1 MHRSFTDTSAQ
12 HLMGELMNRLLAI
25 VAILFLSTGIAFS
38 QISVTASAGFG
49 PFAEGQQIQNT
60 FSVVPTVSR
69 TVIDSVTFQITSISG
84 TTTQTWAT
92 QKGSRTQFAVNMGTL
107 PWQPEPQL
115 IVTAYMRPTD
125 AGSPY
130 TTTRTNPITIS
141 APEITYTASNNF
153 VPVRLGYPHSA
164 TYGVSQLPANTT
176 QATVSLVDPSG
187 KVVATNTVQGTN
199 LTQATLAY
207 STQKYPGALRL
218 QASMRYTREPP
229 GGYTAPQKIVPD
241 SIPAPIVSSSAGFGP
256 FNSSADNIN
265 TFVVQGLG
273 PGCLSVEWSLQ
284 YITPFGEFR
293 SPVTV
298 TRTYN
303 TAQDSMHFVYNM
315 RDVSPGTSLVVTA
328 IYGTFT
334 EQSATL
340 SYPFTILT
348 SQTTPSYRFNDSL
361 PLIFGVNRLDTV
373 VLDSLPARI
382 TTLTMLL
389 TTASGAQLA
398 QAQYNTVTPTY
409 VRSGKLTFNGKD
421 LPVGTYFIRSS
432 YQNDDNDDPVEF
444 DYEFDVRDTS
454 KFFLAADTWGPF
466 TQGDSATITL
476 AVADVRPVQ
485 GAKPDRVL
493 GRFALIDS
501 LNPTQPLARSVPIDL
516 SGVVSRDS
524 ILYWP
529 DSSYVLGEATYTR
542 AQIQTVSLPLSTV
555 ATFERLI
562 VRGADTTTDNQV
574 THTVVVVPEPG
585 VLSSVPRM
593 DTTFTVTRSANLT
606 FTLSDITPSATAVR
620 FAVYGMKDLTPVAQQ
635 EFGIAPG
642 ENSVS
647 WFTNPGA
654 LPVNAKVVVNA
665 ITPVTGTNGA
675 VIVRLLNTVPD
686 TLSMQSSMPID
697 TLRLG
702 WNVNPTSKLITG
714 VAPYTTTLTFS
725 RIPAQT
731 NAIVIVSRNDRGNV
745 IDSIRVAVP
754 YRTAYDATLTVATP
768 FTLRAFNTAQLSV
781 MYLSDGGPQ
790 GGVRYQ
796 RNIVSVPPVL
806 SAAVR
811 KVNTQTVPISTDP
824 TPIRQGSNDVVDLS
838 MGWSPSASNA
848 GYISSLA
855 IDSVLLQ
862 ILDCSGSVVDQHTV
876 RPTAGNAATGVIADT
891 MYTVTKL
898 PLSTSQIQYRIYS
911 QAMTLPIDGVAASAS
926 LNLVSDPILSIPL
939 GFSYPSYRVTDTNA
953 VTLSQVMY
961 LTNVNGLYEID
972 SVSFIDRFG
981 RRAQTFA
988 SQRPRQDT
996 IWFPGFDFNQLDP
1009 DNAPYTIT
1017 GLLRIQ
1023 TCEQFAPI
1031 LDTLGVVAVPRVLA
1045 DPARSN
1051 WVYSSKGWGPFQQG
1065 RAPTTLFV
1073 ANFDPSAF
1081 ITTRS
1086 SVGDSLEVSIV
1097 GVSQDPRIGVFT
1109 ADVPTKYIYPANQA
1123 LSSQART
1130 RASINLTPFDTVSS
1144 IALHVRW
1151 IRKETNGASVALDNY
1166 FKFPVAMLEFP
1177 DQTVYANTTGYEQS
1191 VLAGSAGPAVMQDN
1205 YDFTLLPESSS
1216 IDSLKFTFT
1225 SSSGYL
1231 LDAVNIAPT
1240 SRNTVDTTSVFKML
1254 RDVAQYPWPYIARNR
1269 TSVAIEFGYQF
1280 TGAVKP
1286 TKYQST
1292 GISILPRAD
1301 WLNGTTVTLD
1311 GTATSTSV
1319 PIKASIPMPTSSFAA
1334 TAPLFGTVQYGISS
1348 SASGASTAISVQS
1361 SYNPTTKQF
1370 TMRGSDPGS
1379 QFWTPSVTLF
1389 GGANISS
1396 SNVASDGQTKG
1407 EFTALYRFEE
1417 SSLGDDSDSTVANR
1431 ELRIRSLFTSNFS
1444 ANSGMATFIEEMGK
1458 VISDLMGEESEVES
1472 GGTVEVKPLF
1482 VVGGSIQQVSTI
1494 NIGTEESGTLVH
1506 LEEDGPPTQNTEQ
1519 NAFPT
1524 SQAVGLT
1531 LTGGGGLELSF
1542 LTGVFGVEATVTND
1556 YLFASGSTFS
1566 GAINNRRSLLFPTT
1580 LNPSTWFN
1588 LEISVFWGLIKI
1600 DVFRGCLYKWWS
1612 PLAMPSF
1619 PVFTESWE
1627 SIFAARQK
1635 KTGERTQSIL
1645 PLANLPE
1652 ETPYYRPAPVIA
1664 STSDALLTVHLEQS
1678 ELDHSGRLV
1687 LSRLD
1692 RATHSLRNTA
1702 VISSNRNAMHDPT
1715 MTLIGKGGNAFIAW
1729 IQNERNAGK
1738 AFGQY
1743 SYSDLLTTEN
1753 VVAAFYDA
1761 SSNTVQMLPSITD
1774 ASIDLI
1780 DGKPTI
1786 AAALDSSNAMI
1797 AWPALA
1803 PDSSHCDIYVRRIF
1817 RVGSEWQFGDA
1828 RLVSREQGAD
1838 RDVDVEALEDGTFLV
1853 TWINDG
1859 SAANRTHTV
1868 YASIVSEQGATTPV
1882 ALTTVDAASSISD
1895 IEMASNGRDAVLL
1908 FGRSLSTDS
1917 DAYARELNVFTYKN
1931 GTWSNGVQLNLGNS
1945 AGVYRH
1951 VEADLNEDGRFFA
1964 MINLIDHDQPGAGT
1978 HKLLSCTGS
1987 INERPS
1993 AWKIHRDHPAFSD
2006 QGRSIWSMSASI
2018 GPDHVFYVATQE
2030 LDSVRQNVQS
2040 YRNGLRLGARRLNS
2054 VIRAMKLTPNG
2065 ELVTVPFGNQ
2075 PTSVNEG
2082 NAEAL
2087 EEALRYRPLM
2097 MDAAPNP
2104 ARQACVV
2111 PLAIQR
2117 PTTIDARLYDAYGQL
2132 VTTIFSGSVD
2142 TGIQGLS
2149 FEVTDIPS
2157 GHYSVVLTDEIGIV
2171 GTVPVVV
2178 VH

>member
-1 MHRSFTDTSAQ
+1 MHRILTT
-12 HLMGELMNRLLAI
+12 
-25 VAILFLSTGIAFS
+25 LFLLILGSVAATS
-38 QISVTASAGFG
+38 QITVTASAGFG
-49 PFAEGQQIQNT
+49 PFPEGKSVSNT
-60 FSVVPTVSR
+60 FSVAATDPYTR
-69 TVIDSVTFQITSISG
+69 IDSVTFQITSVSG
-84 TTTQTWAT
+84 TTTRVWASQT
-92 QKGSRTQFAVNMGTL
+92 GSRTQFTVNMNIL
-107 PWQPEPQL
+107 PWSPEPQL
-115 IVTAYMRPTD
+115 VLTAYMRPINS
-125 AGSPY
+125 GSPY
-130 TTTRTNPITIS
+130 TVGRVDPITIA
-141 APEITYTASNNF
+141 APQVVYSASNGF
-153 VPVRLGYPHSA
+153 APVRIGYPHTA
-164 TYGVSQLPANTT
+164 TYTVSQLPANTT
-176 QATVSLVDPSG
+176 QATVALVDPSG
-187 KVVATNTVQGTN
+187 AVVATNTVQGTN
-199 LTQATLAY
+199 LTQASLNY
-207 STQKYPGALRL
+207 STQKYPGALRM
-218 QASMRYTREPP
+218 QASMRYTLEPP
-229 GGYTAPQKIVPD
+229 GGYTAPQQIVPD
-241 SIPAPIVSSSAGFGP
+241 SIPLPIINASAGFGP
-256 FNSSADNIN
+256 FKSSVDNIN

-273 PGCLSVEWSLQ
+273 PACLSVQWSLQ
-284 YITPFGEFR
+284 YITPFGEYR

-303 TAQDSMHFVYNM
+303 TTQDSMHFVYNM
-315 RDVSPGTSLVVTA
+315 RDITTGTSLVVTA
-328 IYGTFT
+328 IYGTFA

-340 SYPFTILT
+340 SYPFTIVT

-361 PLIFGVNRLDTV
+361 PLIYGANRLDTV

-382 TTLTMLL
+382 TSLTMLL
-389 TTASGAQLA
+389 TTGSGAQLA

-409 VRSGKLTFNGKD
+409 VRSGQLTFNGKD

-432 YQNDDNDDPVEF
+432 FQNDDNDDPVEF

-454 KFFLAADTWGPF
+454 KFALAADTWGPF

-476 AVADVRPVQ
+476 AVTDVRPVQ

-529 DSSYVLGEATYTR
+529 DSSYVLGDATYAR

-593 DTTFTVTRSANLT
+593 DTTFTVTRSTNLT
-606 FTLSDITPSATAVR
+606 FTLSDITPNATAVR

-654 LPVNAKVVVNA
+654 LPVNAKVIVNA
-665 ITPVTGTNGA
+665 ITPVTGSNGA
-675 VIVRLLNTVPD
+675 AIVRLLNTVPD
-686 TLSMQSSMPID
+686 TLSMQSSLPID

-702 WNVNPTSKLITG
+702 WNVDPASKLITG

-731 NAIVIVSRNDRGNV
+731 NAIVIISRNDRGGV

-768 FTLRAFNTAQLSV
+768 FTFRAFNTAQLSV
-781 MYLSDGGPQ
+781 MLMSDGGPQ

-796 RNIVSVPPVL
+796 RNIVSIPPVL

-811 KVNTQTVPISTDP
+811 KINTRTVPVSTDP

-848 GYISSLA
+848 GYVSSLA

-891 MYTVTKL
+891 IYTVTKL

-911 QAMTLPIDGVAASAS
+911 QAMSLPIDGVAASAS

-961 LTNVNGLYEID
+961 VTNVDGLFEID
-972 SVSFIDRFG
+972 SLSFIDRFG

-996 IWFPGFDFNQLDP
+996 IWFPGYDFNQLDP

-1023 TCEQFAPI
+1023 TCEQVSPI
-1031 LDTLGVVAVPRVLA
+1031 LDTFGVVSVPRVLA

-1086 SVGDSLEVSIV
+1086 SVGDSLEVTIV
-1097 GVSQDPRIGVFT
+1097 GISPDFGVFT
-1109 ADVPTKYIYPANQA
+1109 DTTTTKTKYIYPANQA
-1123 LSSQART
+1123 LSGQART

-1166 FKFPVAMLEFP
+1166 YKFPVAMLEFP

-1286 TKYQST
+1286 TKYQRT

-1311 GTATSTSV
+1311 GTATATSV
-1319 PIKASIPMPTSSFAA
+1319 PVKASIPMPTSNFAT

-1348 SASGASTAISVQS
+1348 GASGASTDISVQA
-1361 SYNPTTKQF
+1361 SYNPATKQF

-1379 QFWTPSVTLF
+1379 QFWTPSVNLF

-1431 ELRIRSLFTSNFS
+1431 ELRIRSLYTSNYS
-1444 ANSGMATFIEEMGK
+1444 ANSGMAEFIKEIGE
-1458 VISDLMGEESEVES
+1458 VISNLMGEESEVES

-1482 VVGGSIQQVSTI
+1482 VVGGSIKQVSTI

-1506 LEEDGPPTQNTEQ
+1506 LQEDGPPTQSTEQ

-1531 LTGGGGLELSF
+1531 LIGGGGLELSF
-1542 LTGVFGVEATVTND
+1542 LTGVFGVEATITND
-1556 YLFASGSTFS
+1556 YLYASGSTFN
-1566 GAINNRRSLLFPTT
+1566 GAINNRSSLFFPTT
-1580 LNPSTWFN
+1580 VNPSTWFN

-1600 DVFRGCLYKWWS
+1600 DVFSGCLYQWWS

-1645 PLANLPE
+1645 PLASLPE

-1664 STSDALLTVHLEQS
+1664 SASDALLTVHLEQS

-1692 RATHSLRNTA
+1692 RTTHSLRNSA
-1702 VISSNRNAMHDPT
+1702 VIASNRNAMHDPA
-1715 MTLIGKGGNAFIAW
+1715 MTLIGKGGNAIVAW
-1729 IQNERNAGK
+1729 IQNDRNAGK

-1743 SYSDLLTTEN
+1743 SYNDLLTTEN
-1753 VVAAFYDA
+1753 VAAAFYDA
-1761 SSNTVQMLPSITD
+1761 SSNDVQIIPSISD

-1786 AAALDSSNAMI
+1786 AAARDSSNAMI

-1803 PDSSHCDIYVRRIF
+1803 PDSSFSDIYVRRIF

-1828 RLVSREQGAD
+1828 RRVSRGQGAD
-1838 RDVDVEALEDGTFLV
+1838 RDVEISPMEDGTYLV
-1853 TWINDG
+1853 TWLNDG
-1859 SAANRTHTV
+1859 SPGSKTHTV
-1868 YASIVSEQGATTPV
+1868 YSAVVSENGVSTPV
-1882 ALTTVDAASSISD
+1882 AITSIDATSTITD
-1895 IEMASNGRDAVLL
+1895 VEMASNGREAVLL
-1908 FGRSLSTDS
+1908 FGRSVSSDS
-1917 DAYARELNVFTYKN
+1917 VVYSRELSVFTYKN
-1931 GTWSNGVQLNLGNS
+1931 GTWSDGVELNLSNTP
-1945 AGVYRH
+1945 GVYRH
-1951 VEADLNEDGRFFA
+1951 VEADLNDDGLFFA
-1964 MINLIDHDQPGAGT
+1964 MINLIDYASPGAVKHT
-1978 HKLLSCTGS
+1978 LLSCTGS

-1993 AWKIHRDHPAFSD
+1993 AWKIHSNHPSFAH
-2006 QGRSIWSMSASI
+2006 QGRSVWAMSATI
-2018 GPDHVFYVATQE
+2018 GPDQVFYVATQE
-2030 LDSVRQNVQS
+2030 LDSIRQNLQT
-2040 YRNGLRLGARRLNS
+2040 YRNGLQLGARRLNS
-2054 VIRAMKLTPNG
+2054 VIRAMKLAPNG
-2065 ELVTVPFGNQ
+2065 ELVSVPFGNQ

-2087 EEALRYRPLM
+2087 EEALRYRPVM

-2117 PTTIDARLYDAYGQL
+2117 PTTIDAKLYDTYGQL
-2132 VTTIFSGSVD
+2132 VATIFSGSVQ

-2178 VH
+2178 IH